1 MTNEDCLRV
10 LSPPFAARFQPLGSP
25 GAARDSWRLLGE
37 GRRANMGPVPPHPA
51 PWVFSPPGRCKAGA
65 GGESSLRVICTSKAA
80 LPPTLRR
87 PACARWLALIALSKA
102 APVLALLRFLG
113 PTQPPPPTPPYGQK
127 LVRWHRGVKRRCKSA
142 FLCLRADL
150 HPLIS
155 STANSAS
162 FCCGLGWGS
171 WSNPNVEQGTPVPVG

>member
-10 LSPPFAARFQPLGSP
+10 LSPPLRHPISAAWVPRSSTRQLAS
-25 GAARDSWRLLGE
+25 AW
-37 GRRANMGPVPPHPA
+37 GREASKYGPRSPHPA

-113 PTQPPPPTPPYGQK
+113 PTQPPPSPLLPMARNWCGGT
-127 LVRWHRGVKRRCKSA
+127 GV
-142 FLCLRADL
+142 LREDANQL
-150 HPLIS
+150 SSVSELI
-155 STANSAS
+155 
-162 FCCGLGWGS
+162 CIR
-171 WSNPNVEQGTPVPVG
+171 